1 MQSDTR
7 TKSAVASTVFVLLL
21 IAGMYFPSVASES
34 FSIFSLSSF
43 VIVLALLLVLIF
55 RKHGHPALFWC
66 LALLSIAPLLL
77 LFTVTSGLA
86 TLRLG
91 AIFQYAVLSVMLI
104 ATFRDVILPRW
115 FGVLWDSINVV
126 NLLGGFAIVAGFQ
139 TVNDFIVAH
148 YSTAYDDLVM
158 NMLSWHKPVLT
169 FGTHS
174 LAAFFLYLFFW
185 LNLQGYKRKGQKR
198 LLGFALCYI
207 FLTACLL
214 SVSAVVFAAV
224 GICQLA
230 FHFWSSIRYKFV
242 SALAVLCVVLFVG
255 VFWGSALNWR
265 DSVDVVKGILQDPG
279 AGLTGRI
286 SPGGTMYESLEYLK
300 SHPFSPVGASIR
312 EGLVFGDD
320 GPLEYALRGS
330 IPLLLLVYGGLFYF
344 LRRNLLL
351 KSDAYFLFAAIV
363 VFELGY
369 TTLINIRALYLIP
382 VFCAYLN
389 TLTIDQSTSPAIS
402 EAT

>member
-1 MQSDTR
+1 M
-7 TKSAVASTVFVLLL
+7 FVLLL

-230 FHFWSSIRYKFV
+230 FHFWSSISYKFV

-255 VFWGSALNWR
+255 AFWGAALNWR

>member
-1 MQSDTR
+1 MPSDTNL
-7 TKSAVASTVFVLLL
+7 KSGAASAVFILLL
-21 IAGMYFPSVASES
+21 LAGMYFPSVASER
-34 FSIFSLSSF
+34 FSAFSLSAF
-43 VIVLALLLVLIF
+43 VIVAALLLLLVF
-55 RKHGHPALFWC
+55 RKHGHPTFLRC
-66 LALLSIAPLLL
+66 LAILSITPLLL

-86 TLRLG
+86 TLKLG
-91 AIFQYAVLSVMLI
+91 ALFQYAVLSVMLI
-104 ATFRDVILPRW
+104 ATFRDVILPSW
-115 FGVLWDSINVV
+115 FGLLWSLVNIIN
-126 NLLGGFAIVAGFQ
+126 LFGGFAIVAGSQ
-139 TVNDFIVAH
+139 PVNDFVVAH
-148 YSTAYDDLVM
+148 YSTAYDELVA
-158 NMLSWHKPVLT
+158 NMVTWHKPVLT

-185 LNLQGYKRKGQKR
+185 LNLQGYKRRGQKS
-198 LLGFALCYI
+198 LLIFAVCYL

-224 GICQLA
+224 GFCQLA
-230 FHFWSSIRYKFV
+230 FHFWSSTRYKFV
-242 SALAVLCVVLFVG
+242 SALAVLCLVVTVG
-255 VFWGSALNWR
+255 ALWGTAVDWR
-265 DSVDVVKGILQDPG
+265 NSVDVVKGILQDPG
-279 AGLTGRI
+279 AGLAGRI

-344 LRRNLLL
+344 LRRNLLR
-351 KSDAYFLFAAIV
+351 KADAYFLFTAIV
-363 VFELGY
+363 IFESGY

-389 TLTIDQSTSPAIS
+389 SLATDQSTDTVIS

>member
-1 MQSDTR
+1 M
-7 TKSAVASTVFVLLL
+7 FILLL
-21 IAGMYFPSVASES
+21 LAGMYFPSVASER
-34 FSIFSLSSF
+34 FSAFSLSAF
-43 VIVLALLLVLIF
+43 VIVAALLLLLVF
-55 RKHGHPALFWC
+55 RKHGHPTFLRC
-66 LALLSIAPLLL
+66 LAILSITPLLL

-86 TLRLG
+86 TLKLG
-91 AIFQYAVLSVMLI
+91 ALFQYAVLSVMLI
-104 ATFRDVILPRW
+104 ATFRDVILPSW
-115 FGVLWDSINVV
+115 FGLLWSLVNIIN
-126 NLLGGFAIVAGFQ
+126 LFGGFAIVAGSQ
-139 TVNDFIVAH
+139 PVNDFVVAH
-148 YSTAYDDLVM
+148 YSTAYDELVA
-158 NMLSWHKPVLT
+158 NMVTWHKPVLT

-185 LNLQGYKRKGQKR
+185 LNLQGYKRRGQKS
-198 LLGFALCYI
+198 LLIFAVCYL

-224 GICQLA
+224 GFCQLA
-230 FHFWSSIRYKFV
+230 FHFWSSTRYKFV
-242 SALAVLCVVLFVG
+242 SALAVLCLVVTVG
-255 VFWGSALNWR
+255 ALWGTAVDWR
-265 DSVDVVKGILQDPG
+265 NSVDVVKGILQDPG
-279 AGLTGRI
+279 AGLAGRI

-344 LRRNLLL
+344 LRRNLLR
-351 KSDAYFLFAAIV
+351 KADAYFLFTAIV
-363 VFELGY
+363 IFESGY

-389 TLTIDQSTSPAIS
+389 SLATDQSTDTVIS

>member
-1 MQSDTR
+1 MQSGMH
-7 TKSAVASTVFVLLL
+7 TKSAFASIVFVLLL
-21 IAGMYFPSVASES
+21 IVGIYFPSAPSEGFSAFS
-34 FSIFSLSSF
+34 FLAF
-43 VIVLALLLVLIF
+43 VIVLVLLLLLIF
-55 RKHGHPALFWC
+55 RKDGHPPFLRC
-66 LALLSIAPLLL
+66 LVLLSITPLLL
-77 LFTVTSGLA
+77 FFTVTSGLA
-86 TLRLG
+86 TLRMG
-91 AIFQYAVLSVMLI
+91 ALFQYAVLSVMLI
-104 ATFRDVILPRW
+104 ATFRDIILPRW
-115 FGVLWDSINVV
+115 FGVLWGLVNII

-139 TVNDFIVAH
+139 PVGDFVVAH
-148 YSTAYDDLVM
+148 YSTAYDELVT
-158 NMLSWHKPVLT
+158 NMVTWHKPVLT

-185 LNLQGYKRKGQKR
+185 LNLQGYKRKGEKR
-198 LLGFALCYI
+198 LLVFALCYI

-214 SVSAVVFAAV
+214 SISAVAFAAL
-224 GICQLA
+224 GICQLV
-230 FHFWSSIRYKFV
+230 FLFWSSTHYKFV
-242 SALAVLCVVLFVG
+242 STLAVLCVVVLVG
-255 VFWGSALNWR
+255 ALWGTAVDWR

-279 AGLTGRI
+279 AGLAGRL

-330 IPLLLLVYGGLFYF
+330 IPLLVLVYGGLFYF

-351 KSDAYFLFAAIV
+351 KADAYFLFAAIV
-363 VFELGY
+363 IFEIGY

-389 TLTIDQSTSPAIS
+389 TLATDQSTDT
-402 EAT
+402 ATSDAT